1 MKLKVL
7 CLNLWL
13 GGRLMD
19 EIIDFLR
26 RQNADIVLLQE
37 VYASED
43 SRTPKNYRSLETITS
58 ELPYEYMD
66 FAPALVDNMPKGKV
80 LSGNAVLSRFPITSR
95 EVIFFREPFSERP
108 HPEDPQY
115 MPSSPRN
122 LQHVQLKTPGGR
134 LELYNFQGVWDL
146 DGDNY
151 SDRRREMS
159 QKIIGAVKGKRNV
172 ILAGDTNAQP
182 TNKAM
187 REVEKHLRSVF
198 GTELQSTFNMKHKTN
213 PGYATARVDMMFVS
227 PNIKILEKRC
237 HDVDVSDH
245 LPLSATLEVGGR

>member
-1 MKLKVL
+1 MTVKVV

-19 EIIDFLR
+19 GIIDFLR
-26 RQNADIVLLQE
+26 QQDADILLLQE
-37 VYASED
+37 VFASD
-43 SRTPKNYRSLETITS
+43 DPKAPANYRSLETIT
-58 ELPYEYMD
+58 EQLPFRYSD
-66 FAPALVDNMPKGKV
+66 FAPALVDNMPEGKV
-80 LSGNAVLSRFPITSR
+80 LSGNAVLSKFPIIDKD
-95 EVIFFREPFSERP
+95 VIFFRESFSERP

-122 LQHVQLKTPGGR
+122 LQHVELETPAGK
-134 LELYNFQGVWDL
+134 LNVYNFQGVWDL

-151 SDRRREMS
+151 SDRREEMS
-159 QKIIGAVKGKRNV
+159 QKIITAVEGKKNV

-187 REVEKHLRSVF
+187 KDIEQHLRSAF
-198 GTELQSTFNMKHKTN
+198 GTELKSTFNMKHKTN
-213 PGYATARVDMMFVS
+213 PGYATARVDMIFTS
-227 PNIKILEKRC
+227 PGIKALEKQC

-245 LPLSATLEVGGR
+245 LPLSATLEIL